1 MEFINLYY
9 YTSIPLITCNLL
21 FYSMNTLSNSITST
35 QNVFKFI
42 YEHKDSEY
50 VIYKREIKKFDLL
63 NKMKI
68 IDSLIKDTIKK
79 YIPNTDEYENFVY
92 SINNPTIINNDND
105 DNFNMI
111 ELKYNINLIS
121 KIDEPIA
128 LSITSIVEIINN
140 INEIIH
146 KIKDKIMIHQQLY
159 FKSFF
164 TLCLNKE
171 ISDLNYQN
179 SLLDLRY
186 NMFIDLLKIYLPL
199 NKN

>member
-1 MEFINLYY
+1 
-9 YTSIPLITCNLL
+9 
-21 FYSMNTLSNSITST
+21 
-35 QNVFKFI
+35 
-42 YEHKDSEY
+42 
-50 VIYKREIKKFDLL
+50 
-63 NKMKI
+63 MKI

>member
-1 MEFINLYY
+1 
-9 YTSIPLITCNLL
+9 
-21 FYSMNTLSNSITST
+21 MNTLSNSITST

-63 NKMKI
+63 NKLKI

-111 ELKYNINLIS
+111 ELKYNL
-121 KIDEPIA
+121 
-128 LSITSIVEIINN
+128 L
-140 INEIIH
+140 
-146 KIKDKIMIHQQLY
+146 
-159 FKSFF
+159 FF
-164 TLCLNKE
+164 PLC
-171 ISDLNYQN
+171 
-179 SLLDLRY
+179 
-186 NMFIDLLKIYLPL
+186 
-199 NKN
+199 